1 MFLYQKLIDWPT
13 LRQGF
18 QIPVVF
24 HHLLNA
30 IPGGMP
36 QHRDTFLKS
45 QVGKAPKLRFT
56 SQMG

>member
-30 IPGGMP
+30 MPGGMP
-36 QHRDTFLKS
+36 QHRDTFRKS